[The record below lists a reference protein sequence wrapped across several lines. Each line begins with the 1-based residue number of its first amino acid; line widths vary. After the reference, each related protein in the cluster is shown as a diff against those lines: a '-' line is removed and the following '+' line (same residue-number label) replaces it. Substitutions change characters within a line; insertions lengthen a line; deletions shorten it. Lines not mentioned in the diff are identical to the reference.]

1 MICGASMGTQPSMS
15 ALNAERIGLVTRRG
29 LMPLPWGEIMK
40 RLFDLIK
47 RAGITMQ
54 DASVLLMVT
63 PQTLFNWKKGGTP
76 TNQQIKARVDKIAD
90 VIELALEQGLLPLN
104 KQEFKRFERL
114 RGIQVALS
122 QALTPKQA

>member
-1 MICGASMGTQPSMS
+1 
-15 ALNAERIGLVTRRG
+15 
-29 LMPLPWGEIMK
+29 MPLPWGKIMK

-90 VIELALEQGLLPLN
+90 AIELALEQGLLPLN
-104 KQEFKRFERL
+104 KQEFARFERL
-114 RGIQVALS
+114 RGTQVALS
-122 QALTPKQA
+122 QALTSKQA